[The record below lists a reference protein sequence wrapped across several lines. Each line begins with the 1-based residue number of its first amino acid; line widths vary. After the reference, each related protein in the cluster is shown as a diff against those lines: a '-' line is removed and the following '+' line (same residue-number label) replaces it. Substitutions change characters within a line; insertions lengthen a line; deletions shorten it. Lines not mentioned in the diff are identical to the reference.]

1 MADGMNDFRAVR
13 IAEIMNDF
21 RTLQYYISQ
30 TKANPTRPEEY
41 YEEGYVILRQCVAD
55 GQAVLSSNFNASD
68 PVASSANGDREK
80 AQLQR
85 IMLDASARRFQA
97 QKIYL
102 RAMAATRWAN
112 SRAVILQGQKP
123 QAGHFPS
130 LQATSEGLRAEL
142 AAISDQKVH
151 SDLLTVDYHAGR
163 WIQEDP
169 PLSSILNWVHLSR

>member
-30 TKANPTRPEEY
+30 TKANPTRPEDY
-41 YEEGYVILRQCVAD
+41 YEEGYVVLRQCISD

-68 PVASSANGDREK
+68 STASSASGEREK

-123 QAGHFPS
+123 QAGHLPS
-130 LQATSEGLRAEL
+130 LQAASEGLRTEL
-142 AAISDQKVH
+142 AAISDQKIH
-151 SDLLTVDYHAGR
+151 SDLLTADYHAGR

-169 PLSSILNWVHLSR
+169 SLSTILNWIHSSR

>member
-1 MADGMNDFRAVR
+1 
-13 IAEIMNDF
+13 MNDF

-30 TKANPTRPEEY
+30 TKANPTCPEDY
-41 YEEGYVILRQCVAD
+41 YEEGYMVLRQCISD

-68 PVASSANGDREK
+68 STTSGANGEREK

-102 RAMAATRWAN
+102 RSVAATRWAN

-123 QAGHFPS
+123 QAGHFPL
-130 LQATSEGLRAEL
+130 LQATDEGLRAVSL
-142 AAISDQKVH
+142 
-151 SDLLTVDYHAGR
+151 
-163 WIQEDP
+163 WIER
-169 PLSSILNWVHLSR
+169 PLSG